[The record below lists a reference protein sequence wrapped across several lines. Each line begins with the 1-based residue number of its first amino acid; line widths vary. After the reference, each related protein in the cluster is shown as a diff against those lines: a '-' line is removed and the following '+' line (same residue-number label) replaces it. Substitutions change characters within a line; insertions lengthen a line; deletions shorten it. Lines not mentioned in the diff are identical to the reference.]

1 MSYCDCFP
9 ASFNMLQREK
19 LLYNIQNSGNV
30 PFEIENHYEIVSL
43 HICRKGWKVEY
54 KNDHCNISIIHIC
67 NILSLSQKV

>member
-1 MSYCDCFP
+1 MSYCDRFP

-43 HICRKGWKVEY
+43 HICRNKVDEL
-54 KNDHCNISIIHIC
+54 NIKMTIVIF
-67 NILSLSQKV
+67 Q

>member
-1 MSYCDCFP
+1 MSYCDRFP

-43 HICRKGWKVEY
+43 HMCRNMKMTIV
-54 KNDHCNISIIHIC
+54 IF
-67 NILSLSQKV
+67 Q